1 MNGLDLLPLKVF
13 GFNLAS
19 FTVWFFA
26 GAAIFWFLHYRGRSS
41 PHPRKVIREM
51 PSRSQI
57 LRESKYSCITLLLI
71 ALGWLSVWTM
81 DRLRW
86 NQFYWDLGEY
96 SLTWLAIS
104 IIITIV
110 LWDAW
115 FYWTHRLMHT
125 RTLFPIF
132 HRTHHLSKVTNP
144 LTGYSLDV
152 PEAVVYVVFL
162 PLVTMLYPLHPVSMM
177 IFMVI
182 QLAGNLFI
190 HQGHEFLPA
199 KFAESRWS
207 YWLSSPT
214 SHAMHHYHFVGN
226 YGFFFQFWD
235 RVMGTC
241 HPQYDDELQKQCG
254 YRERHDKLGDSS
266 ELAPARRRV

>member
-1 MNGLDLLPLKVF
+1 MSVTNLLPLKVF
-13 GFNLAS
+13 GINLA
-19 FTVWFFA
+19 FFA
-26 GAAIFWFLHYRGRSS
+26 AWYFVAAGVLWWLLTKRQSGSL
-41 PHPRKVIREM
+41 HPRKVIRAL

-57 LRESKYSCITLLLI
+57 LREIKYSCVTVILI
-71 ALGWLSVWTM
+71 ALGWLSVWAM

-86 NQFYWDLGEY
+86 NQFYWDIGEH
-96 SLTWLAIS
+96 SLSWLLIS
-104 IIITIV
+104 VIITAV

-125 RTLFPIF
+125 RLLFRTF
-132 HRTHHLSKVTNP
+132 HRTHHLSRVTNP

-152 PEAVVYVVFL
+152 PEAIVYVIFL

-177 IFMVI
+177 LFMII
-182 QLAGNLFI
+182 QLAGNLMI

-199 KFAESRWS
+199 RFAGSRWS

-226 YGFFFQFWD
+226 YGYYFQFWD
-235 RVMGTC
+235 RLMGTC
-241 HPQYDDELQKQCG
+241 HPDYDEELFKQCN
-254 YRERHDKLGDSS
+254 REAGAAI
-266 ELAPARRRV
+266 APMPPKAL